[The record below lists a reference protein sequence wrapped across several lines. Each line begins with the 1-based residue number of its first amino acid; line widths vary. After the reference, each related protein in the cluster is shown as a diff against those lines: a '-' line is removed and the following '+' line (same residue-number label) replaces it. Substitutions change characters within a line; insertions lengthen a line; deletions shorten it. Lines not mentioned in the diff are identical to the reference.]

1 MSMHAVPMPGDPLPS
16 FAIDTLGGGRID
28 LASRPGWR
36 LLVVYRGAHC
46 PACAK
51 YLAKLTAQHARLQ
64 KLAVEVVAL
73 STDPR
78 ERARQQAE
86 EAGWPFEVG
95 HDVPIDR
102 LRGLGLYISAAAES
116 EKADREFAEPGLFL
130 VNPEGRLQVIDV
142 SNAPFS
148 RPDLEQIVEGIETVQ
163 EKKPPIHGTV

>member
-1 MSMHAVPMPGDPLPS
+1 MSLHAVPMPGDPLPPLS
-16 FAIDTLGGGRID
+16 IDTLGAGRID
-28 LASRPGWR
+28 LAARSGWR
-36 LLVVYRGAHC
+36 LLVIYRGAHC

-64 KLAVEVVAL
+64 KLGVEVVAL

-78 ERARQQAE
+78 ERASQQAE

-95 HDVPIDR
+95 HDVPVDT
-102 LRGLGLYISAAAES
+102 LRRLGLYISAAEES
-116 EKADREFAEPGLFL
+116 EQADRAFAEPGLFL
-130 VNPEGRLQVIDV
+130 VNPQGRLQVIDV

-163 EKKPPIHGTV
+163 QKQPPIHGTV